1 MLPFFFIL
9 EYSEEILEYSYI
21 FAFNHGKKTQNIGKN
36 STLEIRRPDFSL
48 GLIITTYKALRKKNK
63 LYETGFSSLKLRG

>member
-1 MLPFFFIL
+1 M
-9 EYSEEILEYSYI
+9 
-21 FAFNHGKKTQNIGKN
+21 AKKTQNIGKN

-63 LYETGFSSLKLRG
+63 LYETGFSSLKLGG